1 MATPSRVEQLQNL
14 GVIKDDA
21 SLSANA
27 KALIENMTDDEFHAV
42 VTARAKISDGGHR
55 DDYDQA
61 IQMHG
66 F

>member
-1 MATPSRVEQLQNL
+1 MPTPSRVEQLKNL
-14 GVIKDDA
+14 GVIKDDT

-27 KALIENMTDDEFHAV
+27 KTLLDNMTDDEFHAV
-42 VTARAKISDGGHR
+42 VTARAKISDPQHK